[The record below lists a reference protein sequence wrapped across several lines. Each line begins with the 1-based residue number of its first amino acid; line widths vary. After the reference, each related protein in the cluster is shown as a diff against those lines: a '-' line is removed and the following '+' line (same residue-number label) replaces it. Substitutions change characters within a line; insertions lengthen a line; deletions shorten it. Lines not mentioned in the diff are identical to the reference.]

1 MSIFGYFKEK
11 WLTYL
16 FALAAITFSFLIY
29 KLDRRFS
36 ITESDASYIMAGIL
50 ILLLGYIIIDY
61 MILNA
66 RIRKFRLFCELNTF
80 SFDEDEFYHP
90 VDLSYAKMVRGISLE
105 YEKFKSGIE
114 TKTAEEIDFITKWIH
129 DIKVPVSAIRLI
141 LESNENS
148 FSQELY
154 QNFDMELTTVEKYAQ
169 AVFFQMK
176 SGSFYNDYK
185 IAPVSTRKLI
195 AESLKSFSSFFTY
208 KKIRIMIQDDEETV
222 LTDEKWSGYIISQ
235 IISNA
240 VKYTDYNG
248 QINISV
254 RKSSDR
260 TDIVIR
266 NTGEGILPQDIN
278 QIFMK
283 GYTRSDQRNSLK
295 ATGYGMYLSKKLSDL
310 MGHEL
315 SVQSVYG
322 EYAQFVLG
330 FHNDNTNYKV
340 TKM

>member
-1 MSIFGYFKEK
+1 MSIFEYFKEK

-16 FALAAITFSFLIY
+16 FFAAGITFSVIIY
-29 KLDRRFS
+29 KLDRHFA
-36 ITESDASYIMAGIL
+36 ITESNATYIMAGML
-50 ILLLGYIIIDY
+50 FLLVTYIIIDY
-61 MILNA
+61 LILNA
-66 RIRKFRLFCELNTF
+66 RIKKFRLFCELNTF

-90 VDLSYAKMVRGISLE
+90 MDLAYAKMVRGISLD
-105 YEKFKSGIE
+105 YEKFKAGME
-114 TKTAEEIDFITKWIH
+114 TRTAEEIDFITKWIH

-148 FSQELY
+148 FSQDSFRR
-154 QNFDMELTTVEKYAQ
+154 FDMELTTVEKYAQ
-169 AVFFQMK
+169 AVFYQLK
-176 SGSFYNDYK
+176 SSAFYNDFK
-185 IAPVSTRKLI
+185 ITQVSTKRLI
-195 AESLKSFSSFFTY
+195 ADSLKSFSSFFIY
-208 KKIRIMIQDDEETV
+208 RKIGILIPDVEEMV

-240 VKYTDYNG
+240 IKYTNENG
-248 QINISV
+248 QISIQVLKDAEN
-254 RKSSDR
+254 
-260 TDIVIR
+260 TDIIIR
-266 NTGEGILPQDIN
+266 NTGMGILEEDIN

-315 SVQSVYG
+315 CAQSTYG
-322 EYAQFVLG
+322 EYAQFTLR
-330 FHNDNTNYKV
+330 FHNEGTNYNV